1 MRILITG
8 GLGFIGSNLSKKL
21 SANGYEIHVFDRRR
35 VNKERY
41 YRGDLNDYYSLE
53 NAFENAK
60 PQVVIHLGAMV
71 SRKES
76 EETPDMAIATNAS
89 GTFHVCSLSLKYGS
103 RLIYAGSSEEYGTA
117 LQSNIVVDESVPFG
131 EPTSI
136 YSMTKRMAEE
146 IAQYFAHFKGLKAT
160 TMRLFMLYGPGEEPT
175 DYRSAIARFTYN
187 ALTNRPLL
195 VHANTERAW
204 CHIDDAVDVM
214 KLVVDRQQSSNY
226 EVFNIGKDEPILT
239 ELLAKKIVELSDSLS
254 NMVKIP
260 IEATVIPVKRASF
273 KKAKDLLGWEAKVPI
288 ENGLIGVIE
297 WMREYVRYSKTC

>member
-1 MRILITG
+1 MRILMTG

-21 SANGYEIHVFDRRR
+21 GDYGYEIHVFDRRR

-53 NAFENAK
+53 NAFENTR

-76 EETPDMAIATNAS
+76 EETPDMAIATNAGGS
-89 GTFHVCSLSLKYGS
+89 FHVCSLSLKYGS

-117 LQSNIVVDESVPFG
+117 LQSNSVVDESTPFG

-146 IAQYFAHFKGLKAT
+146 IVQYFAHFKGLTAT

-187 ALTNRPLL
+187 ALTNRSLA

-204 CHIDDAVDVM
+204 CHIDDATYIM
-214 KLVVDRQQSSNY
+214 KLIVDRQQGSNY
-226 EVFNIGKDEPILT
+226 EIFNIGKDEPILT
-239 ELLAKKIVELSDSLS
+239 ELLAQKIVKLSGSS
-254 NMVKIP
+254 SEIVKIP

-273 KKAKDLLGWEAKVPI
+273 KKAKDILGWEAKVPI
-288 ENGLIGVIE
+288 EDGLTGVIK
-297 WMREYVRYSKTC
+297 WMREYIKKHV